1 MNILIPIIFIIAA
14 VSFQYLTVYLAY
26 LPVSRKAVTQ
36 WQMHKTS
43 LLVTGFSILAGILA
57 GIAGASSSVAIPIT
71 AVMVYQMG
79 RRMLQQ
85 SNKQAWASA
94 GIFIGIT
101 LLLIAIFV
109 YLIVTSETF
118 QKLFLS
124 MVQYGTV

>member
-26 LPVSRKAVTQ
+26 LPISRKAVTQ

-43 LLVTGFSILAGILA
+43 LLVTGFSILAGILV